1 MSPASSR
8 GPGTGRGPGSGRWP
22 PGGWPEPS
30 RPRPVTGGI
39 RARSKRGSIGE
50 RWWSRRFIDVLESF
64 CTTGRLSRG
73 RNYARRGQVLWLTV
87 RSGYV
92 DASVQG
98 SRENPYHVR
107 IQVLPLTTAQW
118 QRVIGA
124 LAAQAVFRARLLA
137 GEMPAEIEEV
147 FAACGTPLF
156 PRGWRDLE
164 MSCSC
169 PDWEVPCKHLAAVC
183 YVLAER
189 FDDDPFDV
197 LAWRGKGRDELLA
210 ALRGRGTE
218 TAGTEPGQSAEPDAE
233 AGPADPPLAGV
244 LGSFWSAGLSPA
256 RLRALPPAPA
266 APAGLLLRAF
276 EPPDVPVRGQ
286 DLAAL
291 LQPAYL
297 RFAGQD
303 EDEAPGS
310 P

>member
-1 MSPASSR
+1 VSPAGGR
-8 GPGTGRGPGSGRWP
+8 WPAGGRGPAGGRWP

-39 RARSKRGSIGE
+39 QARSKRGSIGE
-50 RWWSRRFIDVLESF
+50 AWWSRRFIELLESF
-64 CTTGRLSRG
+64 GMTGRLSRG

-124 LAAQAVFRARLLA
+124 LGEQAVFRARLLA

-147 FAACGTPLF
+147 FAGCGTPLF

-169 PDWEVPCKHLAAVC
+169 PDWEVPCKHLAAVL

-189 FDDDPFDV
+189 FDDDPFAM
-197 LAWRGKGRDELLA
+197 L
-210 ALRGRGTE
+210 ALRGRDRE
-218 TAGTEPGQSAEPDAE
+218 TLLADLRERRAE
-233 AGPADPPLAGV
+233 AGPAPAHGTPLAEV
-244 LGSFWSAGLSPA
+244 LSEFYAGGPLPTPA
-256 RLRALPPAPA
+256 AGPDTPSDALLDQVPPFPVEIRGITVSELLRPAYRALGGA
-266 APAGLLLRAF
+266 
-276 EPPDVPVRGQ
+276 
-286 DLAAL
+286 
-291 LQPAYL
+291 
-297 RFAGQD
+297 
-303 EDEAPGS
+303 
-310 P
+310 